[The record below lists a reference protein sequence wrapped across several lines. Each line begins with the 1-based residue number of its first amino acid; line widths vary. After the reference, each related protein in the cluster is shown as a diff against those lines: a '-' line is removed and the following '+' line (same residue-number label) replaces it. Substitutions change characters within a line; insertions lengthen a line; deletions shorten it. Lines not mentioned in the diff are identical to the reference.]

1 MDILNIVFIALNLLV
16 SVVHVTWMIAKDV
29 FQSCRKAKHYSEK

>member
-1 MDILNIVFIALNLLV
+1 MDILNIVFTALNLLV

-29 FQSCRKAKHYSEK
+29 FRDCRKAKHYSEK

>member
-1 MDILNIVFIALNLLV
+1 MDILNIVFTALNLLV

-29 FQSCRKAKHYSEK
+29 FGSRKAKHYSEK